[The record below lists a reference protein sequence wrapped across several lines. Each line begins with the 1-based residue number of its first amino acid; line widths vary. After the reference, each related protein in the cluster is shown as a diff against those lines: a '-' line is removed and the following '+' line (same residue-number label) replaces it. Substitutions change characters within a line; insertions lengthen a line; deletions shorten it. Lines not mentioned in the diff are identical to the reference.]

1 MLFRSFYFSVNDYKY
16 QVKLGNLNNY
26 ENKLKKY
33 KGFYAAKVNTD
44 LLKNFNKLDLNFNN
58 QVIAQKK

>member
-1 MLFRSFYFSVNDYKY
+1 MSEFFLELFSEEIPS
-16 QVKLGNLNNY
+16 NLQQNLR
-26 ENKLKKY
+26 E
-33 KGFYAAKVNTD
+33 D

>member
-1 MLFRSFYFSVNDYKY
+1 MNKFSRTNSS
-16 QVKLGNLNNY
+16 LL
-26 ENKLKKY
+26 ETNKEINFEFNGKKY